1 MQSGTGTRNAR
12 DVLSNP
18 WLSLLV
24 FWLPAI
30 AIVVTGKSDFS
41 SGVRTVVWTA
51 ALGIMGAGCLVNAVR
66 CGRVHCY
73 VTGPFFLVMAV
84 LTLLYGVGVVPLG
97 GNGWSV
103 IGLTILVGA
112 VALCCLPE
120 LFFGKYRS
128 QRVRDG
134 AH

>member
-12 DVLSNP
+12 DILSNP

-41 SGVRTVVWTA
+41 SGVRTVVWTV

-84 LTLLYGVGVVPLG
+84 LTLLYGCRC
-97 GNGWSV
+97 
-103 IGLTILVGA
+103 GA
-112 VALCCLPE
+112 T
-120 LFFGKYRS
+120 GR
-128 QRVRDG
+128 Q
-134 AH
+134 